1 MSNLNSNYKR
11 QTMFEPKTF
20 QEKRAAMTEILL
32 QQVLNEVLRITPV
45 ENRERLMQAFGN
57 YARGM
62 QSLRDREAE
71 RVLGPVIHEEGQRV
85 ADLTVI
91 RDYLEANLG
100 RTYFDFVNHTK
111 AADGAIGTAG
121 FKKFNDWVKELP
133 ELDVAMSREIQT
145 GFYRDSSTV
154 FGRNIPILLI
164 RKGPEV
170 TVIIFNQHYAANTLH
185 LDYVAK
191 DYRWDAANHYPLRGE
206 MYTYRNS
213 LTVEQFEAAFAE
225 ALAQHT
231 DTPLARPEVP
241 EVVETT
247 DFVQVE
253 EAAAEEAA
261 EFKRGET
268 PVVAHLDEG
277 PYITQ
282 EEVPAF
288 DGQSR

>member
-1 MSNLNSNYKR
+1 MSNPNSYYKR

-20 QEKRAAMTEILL
+20 QEKRAAMTEILCQQIL
-32 QQVLNEVLRITPV
+32 QEVLRMSPT
-45 ENRERLMQAFGN
+45 EGRDRLFQAFGS

-62 QSLRDREAE
+62 QGLRDREAL
-71 RVLGPVIHEEGQRV
+71 RILGPEVHAEGERI

-121 FKKFNDWVKELP
+121 FGKKFNDWVKELP

-154 FGRNIPILLI
+154 FGRNIPVLLI

-185 LDYVAK
+185 LDYV
-191 DYRWDAANHYPLRGE
+191 DENYRWDAANHYPLRGE
-206 MYTYRNS
+206 MYTYRSS
-213 LTVEQFEAAFAE
+213 LTVEQFEEAFAE

-231 DTPLARPEVP
+231 ETPLARPEVK

-247 DFVQVE
+247 GLVQVE
-253 EAAAEEAA
+253 EGPGDVQEDAA
-261 EFKRGET
+261 
-268 PVVAHLDEG
+268 
-277 PYITQ
+277 
-282 EEVPAF
+282 PAF